1 MSTNSFLF
9 TLHQS
14 SAFRPCRPP
23 NSGITSHFSPHVC
36 FPFLTTTSGTTQ
48 SLAQSCTSHVLLPSI
63 LACLSH
69 RTFLLIISSLS
80 PSSVMPDFITLHQ
93 FASTGNCVKNNSG
106 CRVVLPGW
114 DCRQLGR
121 DGNGC
126 QPGNYATGIHTASSE

>member
-1 MSTNSFLF
+1 MSVNSFLF

-14 SAFRPCRPP
+14 SASHPCH
-23 NSGITSHFSPHVC
+23 SDITSHFSCHVC
-36 FPFLTTTSGTTQ
+36 FPFLTTTSGTTW
-48 SLAQSCTSHVLLPSI
+48 SPAQSRTNHALLPSI

-69 RTFLLIISSLS
+69 CTFLLIISSLS

-93 FASTGNCVKNNSG
+93 FAPTGNCVKNNSG
-106 CRVVLPGW
+106 CRVFLPGW

-126 QPGNYATGIHTASSE
+126 KPGNHATGIHTASSE